1 MTGMMA
7 LVTAAA
13 FGQPFSAGVAGG
25 VPGVGALNSASPYFR
40 AVTRPYVVGPV
51 GELRL
56 PRGFAIEAGAL
67 WRRLGYDFSYDLPS
81 VSGTS
86 IRGTGSASASMW
98 EFPVLAKYRRPL
110 EKMTPFLVLGPSFN
124 RVTDMRL
131 EGQLCSKGPF
141 EANYRCGAMAVE
153 DGWPE
158 LRHRGAIGITV
169 GGGIESRC
177 FPLRI
182 APGVRYTHWGE
193 RNFGTRGADV
203 STRLN
208 QVTFLIEVQLW

>member
-1 MTGMMA
+1 MLCLLA
-7 LVTAAA
+7 LLAATISA
-13 FGQPFSAGVAGG
+13 QPFSIGVAGG

-40 AVTRPYVVGPV
+40 SITRPYVVGPV
-51 GELRL
+51 VELRL
-56 PRGFAIEAGAL
+56 PRGFAIESGAL
-67 WRRLGYDFSYDLPS
+67 YRRLGYDFSYDLRS

-86 IRGTGSASASMW
+86 IRGAGSASASMW

-110 EKMTPFLVLGPSFN
+110 EKMTPFVVLGPSFN
-124 RVTDMRL
+124 RVTAMRVRG
-131 EGQLCSKGPF
+131 ERCSKGPF
-141 EANYRCGAMAVE
+141 EVNYRCGSVAAD

-158 LRHRGAIGITV
+158 LRHRGAMGITV

-193 RNFGTRGADV
+193 RNFGTRGADIA
-203 STRLN
+203 TRLD
-208 QVTFLIEVQLW
+208 QVTFLLEVQLW